1 MNPYKPI
8 LPNFLIAGAA
18 KSGTTAFYYQLKG
31 HPEIFLSP
39 VKEPCYFSSTV
50 LRLPQPGIKDELK
63 FYVKT
68 FEEYCTLFEN
78 AGDKK
83 AVGEASA
90 DTIYFYEKTIPV
102 IKQVL
107 GDPKIIILLRN
118 PADRAFSA
126 YLHLVR
132 DNREYLSF
140 EDGLKEEEERIRR
153 DWQCMW
159 HYKNRG
165 MYYRQVKAFKEAFSR
180 VHIILYEDFRK
191 NPRDVI
197 RQACE
202 FLEVDTSYKPA
213 DTRARYNVSGFPRFR
228 ALNNIFLMKN
238 IVQRTARKV
247 GSAILTEDRWAKFR
261 DSVRA
266 KLFVKSP
273 MKPETRT
280 HLQQVFREDIL
291 RLQDLLRR
299 DLGHW
304 LKVENQRIDK
314 YR

>member
-1 MNPYKPI
+1 MNPIKPV

-18 KSGTTAFYYQLKG
+18 KSGTTAFYYQLKR

-39 VKEPCYFSSTV
+39 VKEPCYLTSTF

-63 FYVKT
+63 FYVRT
-68 FEEYCTLFEN
+68 FEDYCKLFEDA
-78 AGDKK
+78 AGKK

-90 DTIYFYEKTIPV
+90 DTLYFHEKVIPV
-102 IKQVL
+102 IKRVL
-107 GDPKIIILLRN
+107 GNPKIIILLRD
-118 PADRAFSA
+118 PSERAYSA

-140 EDGLKEEEERIRR
+140 EDGLKEEDERIRR

-165 MYYRQVKAFKEAFSR
+165 MYYRQVKAFMEAFDR
-180 VHIILYEDFRK
+180 VNVFIYEDFRK
-191 NPRDVI
+191 NSPDVI
-197 RQACE
+197 KQACE

-213 DTRARYNVSGFPRFR
+213 DSHARYNVSGVPRFK

-238 IVQRTARKV
+238 VVQRTARKV
-247 GSAILTEDRWAKFR
+247 GSAMLTEDRWTKFR
-261 DSVRA
+261 DSMRA

-273 MKPETRT
+273 MKPETRAY
-280 HLQQVFREDIL
+280 LQQVFHEDIL
-291 RLQDLLRR
+291 RLQDLVRK
-299 DLGHW
+299 DLSHW
-304 LKVENQRIDK
+304 LKAEGQRVNTQ
-314 YR
+314 

>member
-1 MNPYKPI
+1 MNSYKPI

-31 HPEIFLSP
+31 HPEIYLSP

-50 LRLPQPGIKDELK
+50 LHLPQPGIKDELK
-63 FYVKT
+63 SYVKT
-68 FEEYCTLFEN
+68 FEEYCKLFAN

-90 DTIYFYEKTIPV
+90 DTLYFYEKTIPV

-107 GDPKIIILLRN
+107 GDPKIIILLRD
-118 PADRAFSA
+118 PVDRAFSA

-180 VHIILYEDFRK
+180 VHIVLYEDFRR

-273 MKPETRT
+273 MIPETRA

-291 RLQDLLRR
+291 RLQDLLQR

-304 LKVENQRIDK
+304 LKVEDRQK
-314 YR
+314 TK